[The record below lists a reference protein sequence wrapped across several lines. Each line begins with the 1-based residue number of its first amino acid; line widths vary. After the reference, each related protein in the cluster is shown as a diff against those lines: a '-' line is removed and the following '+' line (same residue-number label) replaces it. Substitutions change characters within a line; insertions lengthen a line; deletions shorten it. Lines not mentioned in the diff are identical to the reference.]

1 MNHTNEH
8 TADPQSDVYVELS
21 AVEENNIQRGII
33 FSNVNSLKQ
42 DCEVSYEPHE
52 DPLAAGIYS
61 FDLFYEPNI
70 KVDDASSTDK
80 KTEQISTNK
89 TLLKLNKPK
98 E

>member
-8 TADPQSDVYVELS
+8 TEDPQSDVYVELYG
-21 AVEENNIQRGII
+21 VEENNIQKGII

-70 KVDDASSTDK
+70 TVDDTGSTDK
-80 KTEQISTNK
+80 KTEQISTKN
-89 TLLKLNKPK
+89 TLLKLKKPK

>member
-8 TADPQSDVYVELS
+8 TENPQSDVYVELS
-21 AVEENNIQRGII
+21 GVEENNKQKGII

-61 FDLFYEPNI
+61 FDMFYEPNI
-70 KVDDASSTDK
+70 TVDDAGSADK
-80 KTEQISTNK
+80 KKEVSTK
-89 TLLKLNKPK
+89 RILLKVNKPK
-98 E
+98 D

>member
-8 TADPQSDVYVELS
+8 TEDPQSDVYVELYG
-21 AVEENNIQRGII
+21 VEENNIQKGII

-42 DCEVSYEPHE
+42 DCEVSYEPDE

-70 KVDDASSTDK
+70 TVDDAGSTDK

-89 TLLKLNKPK
+89 TLFKLKKLK

>member
-8 TADPQSDVYVELS
+8 TEDPQSDVYVELS

-52 DPLAAGIYS
+52 DRLAAGIYS

-70 KVDDASSTDK
+70 TVDDAGSTDK

-89 TLLKLNKPK
+89 TLLKLKKPK

>member
-8 TADPQSDVYVELS
+8 IEDPQSDVYVELYG
-21 AVEENNIQRGII
+21 VEENNIQKGII

-42 DCEVSYEPHE
+42 DCEVSYEPYE

-70 KVDDASSTDK
+70 TVDSAEPEEKNLENKST
-80 KTEQISTNK
+80 QHI
-89 TLLKLNKPK
+89 LLKLKK
-98 E
+98 S

>member
-8 TADPQSDVYVELS
+8 TEDPQSDVYVELYG
-21 AVEENNIQRGII
+21 VEENSIQKGII

-70 KVDDASSTDK
+70 TVYDAGSTDK
-80 KTEQISTNK
+80 KTEQISTKK
-89 TLLKLNKPK
+89 TLLKLRKAK